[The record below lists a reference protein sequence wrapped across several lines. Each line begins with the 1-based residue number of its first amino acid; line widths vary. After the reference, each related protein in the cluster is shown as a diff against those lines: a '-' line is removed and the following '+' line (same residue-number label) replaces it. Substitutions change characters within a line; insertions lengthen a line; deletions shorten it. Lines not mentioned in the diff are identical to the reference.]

1 MVNKVILVGNLGD
14 EPVIRYTGDG
24 KAIANLRV
32 ATSES
37 WMDKEGN
44 KQERTEW
51 HRVSVF
57 DKLAEICQKYL
68 HKGSKV
74 FLEGKLQT
82 RSWDKDGVQQYT
94 TEVVLSGWN
103 STLMMLDKKGDPV
116 EPYEETSEEVT
127 EQPKIEPVPA
137 EEDED
142 DIPFQNY
149 DTRTI
154 PKWMQCIGT
163 EADKTTLL
171 FV

>member
-14 EPVIRYTGDG
+14 EPIIRYTGDG

-57 DKLAEICQKYL
+57 DKLAEVCQKFL

-116 EPYEETSEEVT
+116 EPAEISADA
-127 EQPKIEPVPA
+127 PKIQP
-137 EEDED
+137 EDGFED
-142 DIPFQNY
+142 KMEDIPF
-149 DTRTI
+149 
-154 PKWMQCIGT
+154 
-163 EADKTTLL
+163 
-171 FV
+171 

>member
-14 EPVIRYTGDG
+14 EPIIRYTWDG

-44 KQERTEW
+44 KQDRTEW
-51 HRVSVF
+51 HLVSVF

-68 HKGSKV
+68 HKGSKG

-82 RSWDKDGVQQYT
+82 RSWDKDGVQQYS
-94 TEVVLSGWN
+94 TEGVLSGWN

-116 EPYEETSEEVT
+116 EPTEKVT

-137 EEDED
+137 DDFEDED
-142 DIPFQNY
+142 IPF
-149 DTRTI
+149 
-154 PKWMQCIGT
+154 
-163 EADKTTLL
+163 
-171 FV
+171 